1 MFFNPLF
8 WLFALPGLL
17 LGLYAQSRIKSNF
30 AKYSEVRTPG
40 NLTGAQVAR
49 ALLDSQGLRNIPIEP
64 TTGALTDHYDPN
76 SQVLRLSQTVYHTP
90 SVAAAG
96 VAAHEAGHALQDARD
111 YFPLKMRS
119 AIVPVVQFGSTLA
132 PWLFLAG
139 FFLGILELAW
149 AGVILFGVSTLFT
162 LVTLPVEIDAS
173 NRAKSLLLS
182 EGILKSEEESEGV
195 NKVLNAAAWTYVA
208 AAVSSVG
215 NLLYYVFLLSGSRR
229 RNYT

>member
-17 LGLYAQSRIKSNF
+17 LGLYAQSRIKSNC

-49 ALLDSQGLRNIPIEP
+49 ALLDSQGLQGLPIEP

-76 SQVLRLSQTVYHTP
+76 GKVLRLSQAVYHTP

-96 VAAHEAGHALQDARD
+96 VAAHEAGHALQDATN

-149 AGVILFGVSTLFT
+149 AGVILFGASTLFT

-173 NRAKSLLLS
+173 NRAKQLLRS
-182 EGILKSEEESEGV
+182 EGILRSEEEAEGV
-195 NKVLNAAAWTYVA
+195 KKVLSAAAWTYVA

-215 NLLYYVFLLSGSRR
+215 NLLYYIFLLSGSRR
-229 RNYT
+229 RRYT

>member
-49 ALLDSQGLRNIPIEP
+49 ALLDSQGLQGLPIEP

-76 SQVLRLSQTVYHTP
+76 GKVLRLSQAVYHTP

-96 VAAHEAGHALQDARD
+96 VAAHEAGHALQDATN

-149 AGVILFGVSTLFT
+149 AGVILFGASTLFT
-162 LVTLPVEIDAS
+162 LVTLSVEIDAS
-173 NRAKSLLLS
+173 NRAKQLLRS
-182 EGILKSEEESEGV
+182 EGILRSEEEAEGV
-195 NKVLNAAAWTYVA
+195 KKVLSAAAWTYVA

-215 NLLYYVFLLSGSRR
+215 NLLYYIFLLSGSRR
-229 RNYT
+229 RRYT

>member
-1 MFFNPLF
+1 
-8 WLFALPGLL
+8 
-17 LGLYAQSRIKSNF
+17 LYAQSRIKSNF

-49 ALLDSQGLRNIPIEP
+49 ALLDSQGLQGLPIEP

-76 SQVLRLSQTVYHTP
+76 GKVLRLSQAVYHTP

-96 VAAHEAGHALQDARD
+96 VAAHEAGHALQDATN

-139 FFLGILELAW
+139 FFL
-149 AGVILFGVSTLFT
+149 
-162 LVTLPVEIDAS
+162 
-173 NRAKSLLLS
+173 
-182 EGILKSEEESEGV
+182 
-195 NKVLNAAAWTYVA
+195 
-208 AAVSSVG
+208 
-215 NLLYYVFLLSGSRR
+215 
-229 RNYT
+229 

>member
-49 ALLDSQGLRNIPIEP
+49 ALLDSQGLQGLPIEP

-76 SQVLRLSQTVYHTP
+76 GKVLRLSQAVYHTP

-96 VAAHEAGHALQDARD
+96 VAAHEAGHALQDATN

-149 AGVILFGVSTLFT
+149 AGVILFGASTLFT

-173 NRAKSLLLS
+173 NRAKQLLRS
-182 EGILKSEEESEGV
+182 EGILRSEEEAEGV
-195 NKVLNAAAWTYVA
+195 KKVLSAAAWTYVA

-215 NLLYYVFLLSGSRR
+215 NLLYYIFLLSGSRR
-229 RNYT
+229 RRYT